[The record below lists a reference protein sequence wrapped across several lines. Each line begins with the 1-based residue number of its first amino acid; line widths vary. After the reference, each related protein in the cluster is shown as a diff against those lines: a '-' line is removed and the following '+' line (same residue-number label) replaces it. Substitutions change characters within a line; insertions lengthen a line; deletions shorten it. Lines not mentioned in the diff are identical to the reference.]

1 MPQGLKSLVKLH
13 SETADLPVA
22 FSYRGP
28 FTDHF
33 TYTILDIY
41 DSTSSAQKSL
51 PTVNRKVSFLL
62 VECFQNI
69 LHHGET
75 VAGSTPDYRDD
86 GLFSFRISGDDFI
99 INSINLVNSDEVE
112 DFRKLM
118 EEVNSH
124 DAARLKELY
133 LRQLNENNLSEK
145 GGAGLGLIELARKS
159 GRKVL
164 YRFDEAPGNRMYFHQ
179 QVTFCA
185 DKDKKE
191 VSDRIAQ
198 TLELYEQMTREH
210 SLLCYKGDFSQKA
223 ILPILEMV
231 EYNLASGNGFNAQSR
246 KTGHV
251 LIEILQNISKHGGQ
265 QNDRSEGIFTIGFQD
280 DRVLLQVGNIV
291 TDREKEFLN
300 EKLLYLRA
308 LSKDELKEL
317 HRSALR
323 SSLKLESNQKSGLG
337 LIEVA
342 KASTDPLRFEFRTL
356 ESSQHL
362 FALEVSI

>member
-1 MPQGLKSLVKLH
+1 MPHRLKSLVKLH
-13 SETADLPVA
+13 SATADLPVA

-28 FTDHF
+28 FIDRF
-33 TYTILDIY
+33 THTILDIY
-41 DSTSSAQKSL
+41 EGTSSAQKSL

-69 LHHGET
+69 LRHGET

-86 GLFSFRISGDDFI
+86 GLFSFRIAGDEFI

-112 DFRKLM
+112 VLRGLM

-124 DAARLKELY
+124 DPARLKEMY
-133 LRQLNENNLSEK
+133 MRQLSENELSAK

-159 GRKVL
+159 GREVL
-164 YRFDEAPGNRMYFHQ
+164 YRFDEAPGNRVYFHQ

-185 DKDKKE
+185 DKDKKD
-191 VSDRIAQ
+191 VTDRIAQ
-198 TLELYEQMTREH
+198 TRALYEQMAKEH
-210 SLLCYKGDFSQKA
+210 TLLCYKGDFSQKA

-231 EYNLASGNGFNAQSR
+231 EHNLASGNGYNVQGR

-265 QNDRSEGIFTIGFQD
+265 QNERSEGIFTIGLQD
-280 DRVLLQVGNIV
+280 DRILLQAGNIV
-291 TDREKEFLN
+291 TDSEKEFLN
-300 EKLLYLRA
+300 EKLLYLRE
-308 LSKDELKEL
+308 LTKDELKEL
-317 HRSALR
+317 HRTALR
-323 SSLKLESNQKSGLG
+323 ASLKFESKHKSGLG

-342 KASTDPLRFEFRTL
+342 QASAEPLVFEFRSL
-356 ESSQHL
+356 KASQHL
-362 FALEVSI
+362 FALQVSI